1 MVKLTRF
8 AYLEDRTIGQL
19 VYKDFKAWTVERN
32 WYANKPGVSCIPE
45 GGYLLQRYDSAK
57 FGDRTWQVIGAPG
70 RTYIAIHAANYAHQL
85 EGCIALG
92 AGLFADLGG
101 VTSSGIAIDEFYQL
115 TAEDDELL
123 IRIVR
128 GEGWFE

>member
-1 MVKLTRF
+1 MKLTRF
-8 AYLEDRTIGQL
+8 AFFKDRTIGRL
-19 VYKDFKAWTVERN
+19 EHDGKAWWSIERP
-32 WYANKPGVSCIPE
+32 WKANAPSISCIPE
-45 GGYLLQRYDSAK
+45 GDYLLQRYDSTK
-57 FGDRTWQVIGAPG
+57 FGSRTWQVIGAPG